1 MSKKHSSPWIN
12 AHAAKIN
19 DLGYV
24 EQLIVIPYCNDN
36 DEEITAYCN
45 ENGLEGT
52 WIDTSYKGSRRGKY
66 ARVGDLWDGTNFVS
80 QAPDVDPVTS

>member
-1 MSKKHSSPWIN
+1 MSKKQYSAWIR

-19 DLGYV
+19 DQGYV
-24 EQLIVIPYCNDN
+24 QQVIVIPYCNDN
-36 DEEITAYCN
+36 DEEITIYCN

-66 ARVGDLWDGTNFVS
+66 AGLGDLWDGTNFIS
-80 QAPDVDPVTS
+80 QAPDVDSVTS